1 MEDTKLLANSLEP
14 NWLFR
19 LAQLSQPKKKHL
31 TRLDTKCA
39 ERAKR
44 KLST

>member
-19 LAQLSQPKKKHL
+19 LAQLSQPKKHL